1 MSETESLRA
10 IREVRRRHYEEEK
23 RLGREEFRRRQR
35 ERVREF
41 LKGKRIRFVQ
51 PAEAGREK

>member
-1 MSETESLRA
+1 MRESKSVQMIRA
-10 IREVRRRHYEEEK
+10 IRAEMYEEEK

>member
-1 MSETESLRA
+1 MKQSKSVEMIRA
-10 IREVRRRHYEEEK
+10 IRAEMYEEEK
-23 RLGREEFRRRQR
+23 RMGREEFRRRQR

-51 PAEAGREK
+51 PAEAEPKE